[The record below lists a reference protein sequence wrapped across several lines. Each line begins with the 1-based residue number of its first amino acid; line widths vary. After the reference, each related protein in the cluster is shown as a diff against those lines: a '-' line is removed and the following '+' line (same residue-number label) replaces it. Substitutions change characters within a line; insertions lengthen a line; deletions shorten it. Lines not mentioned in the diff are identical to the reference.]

1 MFVKENPD
9 NKKNKI
15 NGTNGSDSTKLEK
28 NNLKMPK
35 NNVLILYRPEF
46 LNITEYRGENN

>member
-9 NKKNKI
+9 NKKI
-15 NGTNGSDSTKLEK
+15 NGTNGSDSTKLGK

-35 NNVLILYRPEF
+35 NKVLILYRPEF
-46 LNITEYRGENN
+46 SNITEYRGESN